1 MKRTIKIIFVLATI
15 AIAFVECQPTNHNT
29 ISQSKPA
36 KYEVTSEDGTS
47 VKVNITYIGRI
58 NQLGEYTSTDPQ
70 AYTVET
76 VTPWEYVM
84 MTCKDFTYSLI
95 VENIDTVNVNLIGK
109 VVINDVTVA
118 EQSGEKIILKY
129 EE

>member
-15 AIAFVECQPTNHNT
+15 AIAFVGCHPTNHNT
-29 ISQSKPA
+29 ISQLKPA
-36 KYEVTSEDGTS
+36 KYEVTSAEGTP

-76 VTPWEYVM
+76 VTPWEYTL

-95 VENIDTVNVNLIGK
+95 VEYIDTVNVNLIGK